1 MNTFPI
7 AAALRNP
14 LPSGRFGQRMFFL
27 LVLLWALMFGLSW
40 GGATRAD
47 EPAPPAQPSPT
58 SAVALVTSPTTHARL
73 KRPAPELQVSAWVDQ
88 SGPVTPPSREGK
100 VQLVVFW
107 GVNCPACV
115 QKIPQVRKA
124 ATRYAGTDLVVI
136 GLHNAQIAPDRVVRF
151 ARDRGLNYPI
161 AIDRSGK
168 NRYSFGLTSAAY
180 EVQAIPHAAVIDRD
194 GSLKFV
200 GDFEEALRSAEQLL
214 KGAAG

>member
-1 MNTFPI
+1 MSTFPI
-7 AAALRNP
+7 AAAPHSP
-14 LPSGRFGQRMFFL
+14 LPSRRYGQRLFFL

-40 GGATRAD
+40 GVATHAD
-47 EPAPPAQPSPT
+47 EPAASPEPRQT
-58 SAVALVTSPTTHARL
+58 SAVALVTSPSTHARL

-124 ATRYAGTDLVVI
+124 ATRCAGTDLVVI
-136 GLHNAQIAPDRVVRF
+136 GLHNAQISPDRVVRF
-151 ARDRGLNYPI
+151 ARDRELNYPI

-168 NRYSFGLTSAAY
+168 NRYSFGATSAAY
-180 EVQAIPHAAVIDRD
+180 DVQAIPHAAVIDRD
-194 GSLKFV
+194 GSLKYV
-200 GDFEEALRSAEQLL
+200 GDFDDALKAAEQLL
-214 KGAAG
+214 KGVAS